1 MPCSLQIIRGDKS
14 NETWKDGIITD
25 SDSDEEEEQTSGAV
39 FPLGTET
46 SELEELCTAVAS
58 SNASL
63 MKLSMLIRDSS
74 NRDDYLK
81 AASRY
86 NTWDP
91 NPYIGHVR
99 EKYGSATGSSDWL
112 IDRLGKAI
120 LRRRQFLRYSEE
132 HHGKLTG
139 DWGEILN
146 EEAEEN
152 NPERPKPAKTVAST
166 KATTFVVDNTSKK
179 DGSDCGG
186 SFGSQTSYEP
196 TEFEGDGVATKLT
209 VPPPPKWAFEEVL
222 FRYGEPFRCPYCYLE
237 QEVKNKAAWK

>member
-1 MPCSLQIIRGDKS
+1 MIS
-14 NETWKDGIITD
+14 D
-25 SDSDEEEEQTSGAV
+25 SDSEEEEEEPASRTASNTGQ
-39 FPLGTET
+39 ET
-46 SELEELCTAVAS
+46 SELQELCTAIGS
-58 SNASL
+58 SNGSL

-99 EKYGSATGSSDWL
+99 EKYGSAKGNSNWL
-112 IDRLGKAI
+112 VERLGKSI
-120 LRRRQFLRYSEE
+120 LRRRQFLRYREE

-146 EEAEEN
+146 EEAEEIG
-152 NPERPKPAKTVAST
+152 PERLKPAKTVAST
-166 KATTFVVDNTSKK
+166 KATTFVVGNVSKK

-196 TEFEGDGVATKLT
+196 TEFEGDGAATKLT
-209 VPPPPKWAFEEVL
+209 VPPPPKWAFEDVP